1 LVSSNLDVSFGSL
14 LSFQLRE
21 DFDCGKDIILGEDQC
36 PHDVATLLKEYFRD
50 LPEPLLCRDL
60 YQAFVQTQSKDCPF
74 NINRGS
80 SKKDNIV
87 MGSSTNSYGTVDK
100 ILNSSIEPPFANMMV
115 QLWW

>member
-1 LVSSNLDVSFGSL
+1 VLHLVGFTLFIILDVSFGCL

-21 DFDCGKDIILGEDQC
+21 EFDCGKDISLGEDHC

-74 NINRGS
+74 NI
-80 SKKDNIV
+80 KQI
-87 MGSSTNSYGTVDK
+87 
-100 ILNSSIEPPFANMMV
+100 FF
-115 QLWW
+115 

>member
-1 LVSSNLDVSFGSL
+1 

-21 DFDCGKDIILGEDQC
+21 DFDGGKDITLGEDHC

-74 NINRGS
+74 NMNRGS
-80 SKKDNIV
+80 SKEDNTV
-87 MGSSTNSYGTVDK
+87 MESSSSSYCSVDK
-100 ILNSSIEPPFANMMV
+100 ILNSSIGLSFADMIV
-115 QLWW
+115 